1 MRGARIETY
10 KIINAI
16 NNYGNDL
23 YKVSRSGANLL
34 YNSSLKSYKSDFLPN
49 RVLPYWNKLPTA
61 LKFSDSV
68 KKFKV
73 NLESYKLNQKSTQGN
88 YWELSNEIFSRI
100 NDDNRDSYVNYM
112 LNNPD
117 VMKRRKITINV

>member
-1 MRGARIETY
+1 M
-10 KIINAI
+10 
-16 NNYGNDL
+16 
-23 YKVSRSGANLL
+23 

-68 KKFKV
+68 KKSKV
-73 NLESYKLNQKSTQGN
+73 NLESYKKSNQKSTQGN